1 MGLKDWSPSI
11 FADLFHFGH
20 RLTLFYDVGT
30 KRPLPFIVNFII
42 VDYDQSSPESVFV
55 VEQELLFVD
64 CTELIV
70 VLVDH
75 IGSGLL
81 FLLVIVV
88 WSDGPD

>member
-1 MGLKDWSPSI
+1 MPRTVITFGT
-11 FADLFHFGH
+11 FDLFHFGH

-42 VDYDQSSPESVFV
+42 VDYDQSSPESIFV

-64 CTELIV
+64 RTKWII

-81 FLLVIVV
+81 FLSVVVIR
-88 WSDGPD
+88 SDGPD